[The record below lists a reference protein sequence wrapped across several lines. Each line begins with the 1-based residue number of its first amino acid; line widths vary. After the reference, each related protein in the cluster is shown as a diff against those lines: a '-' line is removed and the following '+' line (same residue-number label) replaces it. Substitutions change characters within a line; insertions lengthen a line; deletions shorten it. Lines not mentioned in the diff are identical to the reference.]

1 MDKYDI
7 ALKDYYL
14 LMVATDRLY
23 AEISKK
29 NGLTFIQMIILYH
42 LNLKKNISQKELCN
56 DLFLPKQT
64 VNSILW
70 NWKDDG
76 LLNLECIEGNHKKKI
91 IVFTEKGEAYIKK
104 TLLPILK
111 MERKVMNKMGFEQM
125 EALIESNRLYL
136 NLLNEEVNS
145 NE

>member
-42 LNLKKNISQKELCN
+42 LNFKKNISQKELCN

-111 MERKVMNKMGFEQM
+111 MERKVMNKMGSEQM

>member
-42 LNLKKNISQKELCN
+42 LNFKKNISQKELCN

>member
-1 MDKYDI
+1 MEKYE
-7 ALKDYYL
+7 LTLRDYYL

-29 NGLTFIQMIILYH
+29 NGLTFTQMMILYH
-42 LNLKKNISQKELCN
+42 LNFNKGITQKKLCD

-64 VNSILW
+64 VNSVLS
-70 NWKDDG
+70 NWKDEG
-76 LLNLECIEGNHKKKI
+76 ILNLECIEGNHKKKI

-111 MERKVMNKMGFEQM
+111 MERKVMNKMGSEQM
-125 EALIESNRLYL
+125 EVLIESNRLYL